1 MKQLN
6 LSVIILIMTAAIFS
20 CGKDETPAPPPP
32 PPAVKDSILRG
43 SIIKDTTL
51 TADRVWVLN
60 GYVYIANN
68 ATITIEAGTKIISDN
83 TNKGALCIERGAKIN
98 AVGTAS
104 NPIVFTSGKAAGSK
118 IPGDW
123 GGIVIL
129 GKAKTNRSSTPIIEG
144 GIDRPYGGT
153 DDLDNSGNLK
163 YVRIEYAGIAA
174 FPNSEIN
181 GLTLG
186 GVGSG
191 TKIEYVQTAYAN
203 DDAYE
208 FFGGTVSPKYL
219 VAAYTADDDFDF
231 DFGYTGKIQFAIS
244 LRDPAFVDAGDAG
257 NGIESDNDNPPTTS
271 APFTRPVLSNLTLV
285 GSNGAAN
292 QAANHNFANRWRR
305 NTRFVIRNSI
315 LMGYPKAGFSL
326 EQDGT
331 AQGYKDGLAIFRDN
345 LLHSIVEPYK
355 SNSTVI
361 TADAMKIKAES
372 EGTTTFANAAD
383 IQLEAPFNLTAPNF
397 APKTG
402 SPALTGANFGGDLDA
417 FFTTTT
423 YRGAVGTTNWLSGW
437 TRFFTNGQ

>member
-6 LSVIILIMTAAIFS
+6 LSVIMLIMAAAIFS
-20 CGKDETPAPPPP
+20 CGKDETPVIPPP
-32 PPAVKDSILRG
+32 PPALKDTVLRG

-51 TADRVWVLN
+51 TSDKVWILN

-68 ATITIEAGTKIISDN
+68 ATITIQAGTKIVSDI
-83 TNKGALCIERGAKIN
+83 TNKGALCIERGAKIV
-98 AVGTAS
+98 AIGTS
-104 NPIVFTSGKAAGSK
+104 TNPIVFTSGKPAGSK
-118 IPGDW
+118 VPGDW
-123 GGIVIL
+123 GGVVIL

-153 DDLDNSGNLK
+153 DDLDNSGTLT

-186 GVGSG
+186 AVGSG

-219 VAAYTADDDFDF
+219 VAAYTADDDYDF
-231 DFGYTGKIQFAIS
+231 DFGYTGKIQFAVS

-271 APFTRPVLSNLTLV
+271 VPFTRPVLSNLTLV
-285 GSNGAAN
+285 GANGAPN

-305 NTRFVIRNSI
+305 NSRFVIRNSI

-331 AQGYKDGLAIFRDN
+331 AQAYKDGLSIFKDN
-345 LLHSIVEPYK
+345 LVHANVEPYK

-361 TADAMKIKAES
+361 TAAEMKTKAES
-372 EGTTTFANAAD
+372 EGSTTFANASE
-383 IQLEAPFNLTAPNF
+383 IQLESPFNLTAPNF
-397 APKTG
+397 APKPG

>member
-51 TADRVWVLN
+51 TSDRVWVLN

-68 ATITIEAGTKIISDN
+68 ATITIQAGTKIVSDI
-83 TNKGALCIERGAKIN
+83 TNKGALCIERGAKII

-104 NPIVFTSGKAAGSK
+104 NPIVFTSGKPAGSK

-123 GGIVIL
+123 GGVVIL
-129 GKAKTNRSSTPIIEG
+129 GRAKTNRSSTPIIEG

-153 DDLDNSGNLK
+153 DDLDNSGTLN

-191 TKIEYVQTAYAN
+191 TKIEYIQTAYAN

-219 VAAYTADDDFDF
+219 VAAYTADDDYDF
-231 DFGYTGKIQFAIS
+231 DFGYTGKIQFAVS
-244 LRDPAFVDAGDAG
+244 LRDPAFVDAGDTG
-257 NGIESDNDNPPTTS
+257 NGIESDNDNPPTT
-271 APFTRPVLSNLTLV
+271 AVPFTRPVLSNLTLV

-305 NTRFVIRNSI
+305 NSRFVIRNSI

-345 LLHSIVEPYK
+345 LVHSVVEPYK

-361 TADAMKIKAES
+361 TAAEMRTKAES
-372 EGTTTFANAAD
+372 EGSITFTDAAA
-383 IQLEAPFNLTAPNF
+383 ISLEAPFNLTAPNF
-397 APKTG
+397 APKAG

>member
-20 CGKDETPAPPPP
+20 CGKDDTPAPPPP

-68 ATITIEAGTKIISDN
+68 ATITIQAGTRIVSDI

-104 NPIVFTSGKAAGSK
+104 NPIVFTSGKPAGSR

-123 GGIVIL
+123 GGVVIL
-129 GKAKTNRSSTPIIEG
+129 GNAKTNRSSTPIIEG

-153 DDLDNSGNLK
+153 NDLDNSGTLS

-191 TKIEYVQTAYAN
+191 TKIEYIQTAYAN

-219 VAAYTADDDFDF
+219 IAAYSADDDFDF

-271 APFTRPVLSNLTLV
+271 APFTRPVISNMTLV
-285 GSNGAAN
+285 GSNGAAG

-305 NTRFVIRNSI
+305 NSRFVIRNSI

-331 AQGYKDGLAIFRDN
+331 AQAYRDGLSIFRDN
-345 LLHSIVEPYK
+345 LVHSVVEPYK
-355 SNSTVI
+355 SNTAVI
-361 TADAMKIKAES
+361 TAAEMKTKAES
-372 EGTTTFANAAD
+372 EGTTTFTNAAD

>member
-6 LSVIILIMTAAIFS
+6 LSVIILVMTAAIFS
-20 CGKDETPAPPPP
+20 CGKDETPAPPPL
-32 PPAVKDSILRG
+32 AALKDSILSG
-43 SIIKDTTL
+43 TISKDTTL

-68 ATITIEAGTKIISDN
+68 ATITIEAGTKIISDI

-129 GKAKTNRSSTPIIEG
+129 GKAKTNRSSTPVIEG

-191 TKIEYVQTAYAN
+191 TKIEYIQTAYAN

-271 APFTRPVLSNLTLV
+271 APFTRPVLSNFTLV
-285 GSNGAAN
+285 GSNGAAG

-305 NTRFVIRNSI
+305 NSRFVIRNSI

-331 AQGYKDGLAIFRDN
+331 AQGYKDGLAIFKDN
-345 LLHSIVEPYK
+345 LVHSVVEPYK

-361 TADAMKIKAES
+361 TAADMKIKAES
-372 EGTTTFANAAD
+372 EGSITYANAAD
-383 IQLEAPFNLTAPNF
+383 IQLEAPFNLTTPNF

-402 SPALTGANFGGDLDA
+402 SPALTGANFNGDLDA

-423 YRGAVGTTNWLSGW
+423 YRGAVGTTNWLTGW

>member
-20 CGKDETPAPPPP
+20 CGKDETPAPPPST
-32 PPAVKDSILRG
+32 DLIG
-43 SIIKDTTL
+43 TITKDTIL
-51 TADRVWVLN
+51 TSDKVWVLN

-68 ATITIEAGTKIISDN
+68 ATITIQAGTKIISDI
-83 TNKGALCIERGAKIN
+83 TNKGALCIERGSKIN
-98 AVGTAS
+98 AVGTNT

-118 IPGDW
+118 APGDW
-123 GGIVIL
+123 GGVVIL
-129 GKAKTNRSSTPIIEG
+129 GKAKTNRSSTPVIEG

-153 DDLDNSGNLK
+153 DDLDNSGIMS

-181 GLTLG
+181 SLTLG

-191 TKIEYVQTAYAN
+191 TKIEYIQTSYSN

-208 FFGGTVSPKYL
+208 FFGGKVSPKYL
-219 VAAYTADDDFDF
+219 VAAYTADDDYDF
-231 DFGYTGKIQFAIS
+231 DFGYTGKIQFAVSI
-244 LRDPAFVDAGDAG
+244 RNPAFVDAGDAG
-257 NGIESDNDNPPTTS
+257 NGIESDNDNPPTTA

-285 GSNGAAN
+285 GSNGAAG

-305 NTRFVIRNSI
+305 NSRFVIRNSI

-331 AQGYKDGLAIFRDN
+331 AQGYKDGLAIFSDN
-345 LLHSIVEPYK
+345 LVHAILDPYK

-361 TADAMKIKAES
+361 TAAEMKAKAES
-372 EGTTTFANAAD
+372 EGCITFTNAAD
-383 IQLEAPFNLTAPNF
+383 ILLEDPFNLTAPNF

-437 TRFFTNGQ
+437 TRFFTVGQ

>member
-20 CGKDETPAPPPP
+20 CGKDDTPAPPPP

-43 SIIKDTTL
+43 SIIKDTIL

-60 GYVYIANN
+60 GYVYVANN
-68 ATITIEAGTKIISDN
+68 ATITIEAGTKIVSDI

-98 AVGTAS
+98 AVGTAT
-104 NPIVFTSGKAAGSK
+104 NPIVFTSGKPAGSR

-123 GGIVIL
+123 GGVVIL

-153 DDLDNSGNLK
+153 DDLDNSGNLS

-186 GVGSG
+186 AVGSG
-191 TKIEYVQTAYAN
+191 TKIDYVQTAYAN

-208 FFGGTVSPKYL
+208 FFGGTVSPKHL

-257 NGIESDNDNPPTTS
+257 NGIESDNDNPPTTA
-271 APFTRPVLSNLTLV
+271 APFTRPVISNMTLV
-285 GSNGAAN
+285 GSNGAAG

-305 NTRFVIRNSI
+305 NSRFVIRNSI

-331 AQGYKDGLAIFRDN
+331 AQAYVDGLSIFRDN
-345 LLHSIVEPYK
+345 LVHANVEPYK
-355 SNSTVI
+355 SNSAVF
-361 TADAMKIKAES
+361 TAAQMKAKAES

-383 IQLEAPFNLTAPNF
+383 IQLEAPFSLTAPNF